1 MSRADPRINCLVNS
15 KTGET
20 VAEYNKNSTKSDSY
34 TIYNLALS
42 QSYVIPLKKGVE
54 PEKRIGLSSV
64 VASRKPQGGIARW
77 TNLKLGSS

>member
-34 TIYNLALS
+34 TIYNLKAGEAGAELAEAFREVPKQIKQAIS
-42 QSYVIPLKKGVE
+42 SDIKAGRLKM
-54 PEKRIGLSSV
+54 P
-64 VASRKPQGGIARW
+64 RK
-77 TNLKLGSS
+77 